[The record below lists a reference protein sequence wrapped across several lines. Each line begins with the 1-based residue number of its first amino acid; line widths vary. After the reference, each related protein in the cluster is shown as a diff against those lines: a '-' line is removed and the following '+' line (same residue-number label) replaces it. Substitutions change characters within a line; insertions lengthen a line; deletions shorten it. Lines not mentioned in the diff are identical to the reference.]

1 MRRIL
6 KFFKG
11 STPTLIFGMICTILV
26 IIIELA
32 QTQMM
37 ATIINDGIK
46 ASDMSVV
53 WKTGLIMLALALLGM
68 AFGVGSTT
76 LASLVSN
83 KFAARM
89 RDKVY
94 EKVQRFS
101 LKKTTKYTT
110 GTLVTRLSTDVDF
123 LQRTVMFGLRLL
135 VRSPIMLVSAVL
147 IIWQSD
153 DRLAYI
159 VLLFVII
166 LMVGIGIIIRLG
178 FTRFKVLQTKVDKL
192 NQHVQE
198 SLINIRVIKSFVRE
212 KFENKRFKDTND
224 DLRDYSIFSFK
235 LMNWIEPIMMFTLN
249 FCTVIIMWVASQII
263 VTEQTIQVGDLL
275 VFMNYLRF
283 TLFSMMMLTMMFNM
297 FSRAKA
303 SVDRIN
309 EVLDEEIDIQTPREG
324 AIHLEAI
331 EGKIE
336 FENVDFKYFE
346 DNEQHILEN
355 INFTVQPGQQLGII
369 GSTGSGKS
377 TLVYL
382 LARLIDPIKGM
393 IKVDGVNIK
402 EMDLGQLRSSIGFVL
417 QKNVLFSGSIAHN
430 LRWGDQNASQE
441 TLEWAAEISN
451 IKEFID
457 SHEEGYDYE
466 IQQGGSNLSGGQ
478 RQRMCLA
485 RALVIKPKILV
496 LDDSTSALDSQT
508 EKQINEAFRE
518 KLQGTTIVNIAQKIS
533 SIAHCD
539 QILVLDEGKLVGI
552 GTHNQL
558 LDSCK
563 IYQEIYTSQLKK
575 GGDFDVAS

>member
-6 KFFKG
+6 RFFKG
-11 STPTLIFGMICTILV
+11 STPTLIMGMICTILV
-26 IIIELA
+26 IFIELT

-37 ATIINDGIK
+37 ATIINQGIK
-46 ASDMSVV
+46 TSDMSVV
-53 WKTGLIMLALALLGM
+53 WNTGLIMLGLAILGM
-68 AFGVGSTT
+68 AFGIGSTT

-89 RDKVY
+89 RDNVY
-94 EKVQRFS
+94 EKIQRFS
-101 LKKTTKYTT
+101 LKKTSKYTT

-135 VRSPIMLVSAVL
+135 VRSPIMLVSSVL

-153 DRLAYI
+153 YRLAYI
-159 VLLFVII
+159 VLFFVVF
-166 LMVGIGIIIRLG
+166 LTFGIGIIIRLG
-178 FTRFKVLQTKVDKL
+178 FRRFKVLQTKVDKL

-212 KFENKRFKDTND
+212 KFENKRFKETND
-224 DLRDYSIFSFK
+224 DLRDYSIYSFK
-235 LMNWIEPIMMFTLN
+235 LMNWIDPIMMFSLN
-249 FCTVIIMWVASQII
+249 FATVIIMWVAAQII
-263 VTEQTIQVGDLL
+263 VKEQSIQVGDLL

-303 SVDRIN
+303 SIDRIN
-309 EVLDEEIDIQTPREG
+309 EVLDEEIDIQSPQVN
-324 AIHLEAI
+324 AIHLNEI

-346 DNEQHILEN
+346 DNEQYILEN
-355 INFTVQPGQQLGII
+355 INFTVLPGQQLGII

-402 EMDLGQLRSSIGFVL
+402 EMDLDQLRSSIGFVL
-417 QKNVLFSGSIAHN
+417 QKNVLFTGSVAHN
-430 LRWGDQNASQE
+430 LRWGDQSATQE
-441 TLEWAAEISN
+441 TLDWAAEISN

-457 SHEEGYDYE
+457 GQEAGYDYE

-508 EKQINEAFRE
+508 EKQINEAFKE

-539 QILVLDEGKLVGI
+539 QILVLDEGKLVGK

-558 LDSCK
+558 LETCQV
-563 IYQEIYTSQLKK
+563 YQEIYASQLKK
-575 GGDFDVAS
+575 GGDFDVAQ

>member
-1 MRRIL
+1 M
-6 KFFKG
+6 
-11 STPTLIFGMICTILV
+11 TLIIGMISTILV
-26 IIIELA
+26 IIIELT

-37 ATIINDGIK
+37 ATIINDGIN

-53 WKTGLIMLALALLGM
+53 WNTGLIMLGLALLGM
-68 AFGVGSTT
+68 TFGIASTT

-153 DRLAYI
+153 YRLAYI
-159 VLLFVII
+159 VLLFVIF
-166 LMVGIGIIIRLG
+166 LMFGIGIIIRLG
-178 FTRFKVLQTKVDKL
+178 FKRFKVLQTKVDKL

-212 KFENKRFKDTND
+212 KFENNRFKETND

-235 LMNWIEPIMMFTLN
+235 LMNWIDPIMMFALN
-249 FCTVIIMWVASQII
+249 FCTVIIMWVSSQII

-303 SVDRIN
+303 SIDRIN
-309 EVLDEEIDIQTPREG
+309 EVLDEEIDIQSPRVNP
-324 AIHLEAI
+324 IRLDSI

-346 DNEQHILEN
+346 DNEQYILEN
-355 INFTVQPGQQLGII
+355 INFSVLPGQQLGII

-382 LARLIDPIKGM
+382 LARLIDPLKGM

-402 EMDLGQLRSSIGFVL
+402 EMDLDKLRSSIGFVL
-417 QKNVLFSGSIAHN
+417 QKNVLFSGTIAHN
-430 LRWGDQNASQE
+430 LRWGDQNATQE

-451 IKEFID
+451 IKEFIEGQED
-457 SHEEGYDYE
+457 GYDYK

-539 QILVLDEGKLVGI
+539 QILVLDEGRLVGK

-563 IYQEIYTSQLKK
+563 VYQEIYASQLKK

>member
-11 STPTLIFGMICTILV
+11 SSMTLIIGMISTILV
-26 IIIELA
+26 IIIELT

-37 ATIINDGIK
+37 ATIINDGIN

-53 WKTGLIMLALALLGM
+53 WNTGLIMLGLALLGM
-68 AFGVGSTT
+68 TFGIASTT

-153 DRLAYI
+153 YRLAYI
-159 VLLFVII
+159 VLLFVIF
-166 LMVGIGIIIRLG
+166 LMFGIGIIIRLG
-178 FTRFKVLQTKVDKL
+178 FKRFKVLQTKVDKL

-212 KFENKRFKDTND
+212 KFENNRFKETND

-235 LMNWIEPIMMFTLN
+235 LMNWIDPIMMFALN
-249 FCTVIIMWVASQII
+249 FCTVIIMWVSSQII

-303 SVDRIN
+303 SIDRIN
-309 EVLDEEIDIQTPREG
+309 EVLDEEIDIQSPRVNP
-324 AIHLEAI
+324 IRLDSI

-346 DNEQHILEN
+346 DNEQYILEN
-355 INFTVQPGQQLGII
+355 INFSVLPGQQLGII

-382 LARLIDPIKGM
+382 LARLIDPLKGM

-402 EMDLGQLRSSIGFVL
+402 EMDLDKLRSSIGFVL
-417 QKNVLFSGSIAHN
+417 QKNVLFSGTIAHN
-430 LRWGDQNASQE
+430 LRWGDQNATQE

-451 IKEFID
+451 IKEFIEGQED
-457 SHEEGYDYE
+457 GYDYK

-539 QILVLDEGKLVGI
+539 QILVLDEGRLVGK

-563 IYQEIYTSQLKK
+563 VYQEIYASQLKK

>member
-11 STPTLIFGMICTILV
+11 STPTLIMGMICTILV
-26 IIIELA
+26 IFIELT

-37 ATIINDGIK
+37 ATIINQGIK
-46 ASDMSVV
+46 TSDMSVV
-53 WKTGLIMLALALLGM
+53 WNTGLAMLGLAILGM
-68 AFGVGSTT
+68 GFGIGSTT
-76 LASLVSN
+76 LSSLVSN

-89 RDKVY
+89 RDNVY
-94 EKVQRFS
+94 EKIQRFS
-101 LKKTTKYTT
+101 LKKTSKYTT

-123 LQRTVMFGLRLL
+123 LQRTVTFGLRLL

-153 DRLAYI
+153 YRLAYI
-159 VLLFVII
+159 VLFFVVF
-166 LMVGIGIIIRLG
+166 LTFGIGIIIRLG
-178 FTRFKVLQTKVDKL
+178 FRHFKVLQTKVDKL

-212 KFENKRFKDTND
+212 KFENKRFKETND
-224 DLRDYSIFSFK
+224 DLRDYSIYSFK
-235 LMNWIEPIMMFTLN
+235 LMNWIDPIMMFSLN
-249 FCTVIIMWVASQII
+249 FATVIIMWVAAQII
-263 VTEQTIQVGDLL
+263 VKEQSIQVGDLL
-275 VFMNYLRF
+275 VFMNYMRF

-303 SVDRIN
+303 SIDRIN
-309 EVLDEEIDIQTPREG
+309 EVLDEEIDIQSPQVN
-324 AIHLEAI
+324 AIHLNEI

-346 DNEQHILEN
+346 DNEQYILEN
-355 INFTVQPGQQLGII
+355 INFTVLPGQQLGII

-402 EMDLGQLRSSIGFVL
+402 EMDLDQLRSSIGFVL

-430 LRWGDQNASQE
+430 LRWGDQSATQE

-457 SHEEGYDYE
+457 SQEAGYDYE

-508 EKQINEAFRE
+508 EKQINEAFKE

-539 QILVLDEGKLVGI
+539 QILVLDEGKLVGK

-558 LDSCK
+558 LETCQV
-563 IYQEIYTSQLKK
+563 YQEIYASQLKK
-575 GGDFDVAS
+575 GGDFDVAQ

>member
-1 MRRIL
+1 M
-6 KFFKG
+6 
-11 STPTLIFGMICTILV
+11 TLIIGMISTILV
-26 IIIELA
+26 IIIELT

-37 ATIINDGIK
+37 ATIINDGIN

-53 WKTGLIMLALALLGM
+53 WKTGLIMLGLALLGM
-68 AFGVGSTT
+68 TFGIASTT

-153 DRLAYI
+153 YRLAYI
-159 VLLFVII
+159 VLLFVIF
-166 LMVGIGIIIRLG
+166 LMFGIGVIILLG
-178 FTRFKVLQTKVDKL
+178 FKRFKVLQTKVDKL

-212 KFENKRFKDTND
+212 KFENKRFKETND

-235 LMNWIEPIMMFTLN
+235 LMNWIDPIMMFALN
-249 FCTVIIMWVASQII
+249 FCTVIIMWVSSQII

-303 SVDRIN
+303 SIDRIN
-309 EVLDEEIDIQTPREG
+309 EVLDEEIDIQSPRVNP
-324 AIHLEAI
+324 IHLDSI

-346 DNEQHILEN
+346 DNEQYILEN
-355 INFTVQPGQQLGII
+355 INFSVLPGQQLGII

-402 EMDLGQLRSSIGFVL
+402 EMDLDQLRSSIGFVL
-417 QKNVLFSGSIAHN
+417 QKNVLFSGTIAHN
-430 LRWGDQNASQE
+430 LRWGDQNATQE

-451 IKEFID
+451 IKEFIEGQED
-457 SHEEGYDYE
+457 GYDYE

-539 QILVLDEGKLVGI
+539 QILVLDEGKLVGK

-563 IYQEIYTSQLKK
+563 VYQEIYASQLKK
-575 GGDFDVAS
+575 GGDFDVAA